1 MTGTWSE
8 EHREMQLHKKEYKND
23 VIKFLKFLACHNPY
37 NVEEKDVLR
46 NIATGIIAKKEI
58 NVDEAVQIDKKI
70 HQDLGGTKFIDIKFI
85 KAKQARQ
92 S

>member
-1 MTGTWSE
+1 M
-8 EHREMQLHKKEYKND
+8 
-23 VIKFLKFLACHNPY
+23 
-37 NVEEKDVLR
+37 LR
-46 NIATGIIAKKEI
+46 NIVTGIIAKKEI

-70 HQDLGGTKFIDIKFI
+70 HQDLDGTKFIDIKFV